1 MNNCADTTLNLIPKH
16 IAPRPLPPGMFTLAP
31 TKEARGQFW
40 VSSLTVVHVVLFAF
54 EAVVNLKLTNPLD

>member
-31 TKEARGQFW
+31 MQEARGQFW
-40 VSSLTVVHVVLFAF
+40 VSSLTVVHVVLFDF
-54 EAVVNLKLTNPLD
+54 